1 MDCRS
6 NSAGSQLFPFN
17 MVFRPCKRRP
27 RSLLRFASIEG
38 LERVKDPASLAPKR
52 RFIAAEPIKG
62 EVGKIGDTQKATG
75 ELDSAGVGFDPRVG
89 QGFYVNGTERSCIAA
104 SGFGPTE
111 HCGNYLTGMRKQLA
125 VLPIVM
131 QLLNLNLEQSGLH
144 SRGTPQPPQNAR
156 QSQHELAL
164 DS

>member
-1 MDCRS
+1 
-6 NSAGSQLFPFN
+6 
-17 MVFRPCKRRP
+17 MVFRPCQRRP

-62 EVGKIGDTQKATG
+62 EVGKVGETQKATG
-75 ELDSAGVGFDPRVG
+75 ELDNR
-89 QGFYVNGTERSCIAA
+89 TERSCIAA
-104 SGFGPTE
+104 GGFGSAE

-131 QLLNLNLEQSGLH
+131 AVLTRPDQL
-144 SRGTPQPPQNAR
+144 R
-156 QSQHELAL
+156 LAA
-164 DS
+164 DVF